1 VGAIVLLKRESRI
14 SMIIL
19 GIETS
24 CDETA
29 VALVKDGTEVLA
41 SLVATQLD
49 LHRPFGGVVPEL
61 ASRAHLETL
70 IPLLREMMK
79 KAGVK
84 QEDVDGIAFTRG
96 PGLIGALL
104 FGVSL
109 GKALAYSWRIPP
121 IGVNHLKAHL
131 YAPCLEGNILKFPL
145 VGLIVSGG
153 HTLLVEADS
162 WDSARILGGTRDDA
176 AGEAFDK
183 VACLLGLGFPG
194 GPAVERAARDGD
206 PGRFQLPRPML
217 KSGDYDFSFSGVKT
231 AVRYLVERIEREGQP
246 VPTADI
252 AAGFQAAAVEVLVA
266 KLKSAAE
273 AFGVR
278 TVVLGGGVVRNGA
291 LRRRVQEA
299 FSSPEQQL
307 LISSP
312 DLCSDNAAMI
322 AGLGCRI
329 LEQGG
334 GGDWEVDADPN
345 LAWGVGL
352 L

>member
-1 VGAIVLLKRESRI
+1 
-14 SMIIL
+14 MIIL

-41 SLVATQLD
+41 DLVATQLD

-70 IPLLREMMK
+70 VPLLKEMMS
-79 KAGVK
+79 GVGVAR
-84 QEDVDGIAFTRG
+84 EEVAAIAFTRG

-104 FGVSL
+104 VGVSL
-109 GKALAYSWRIPP
+109 GKALAYSWGIPP

-131 YAPCLEGNILKFPL
+131 YAPCLEGNILEFPV

-153 HTLLVEADS
+153 HTLLIEADS
-162 WDSARILGGTRDDA
+162 WESARILGGTRDDA

-183 VACLLGLGFPG
+183 VACLLDLGFPG
-194 GPAVERAARDGD
+194 GPAVEKAAREGD
-206 PGRFQLPRPML
+206 PERFQLPRPML

-231 AVRYLVERIEREGQP
+231 AVRYLVERLEREGQP
-246 VPTADI
+246 IPTADI
-252 AAGFQAAAVEVLVA
+252 AAGFQTAVVDVLIA
-266 KLKSAAE
+266 KLITAAD
-273 AFGVR
+273 ACQAR
-278 TVVLGGGVVRNGA
+278 TVVLGGGVVRNGY
-291 LRRRVQEA
+291 LRREVQA
-299 FSSPEQQL
+299 AVSLKKYQL

-312 DLCSDNAAMI
+312 GLCSDNAAMI
-322 AGLGCRI
+322 AGLGGRI
-329 LEQGG
+329 MERGG
-334 GGDWEVDADPN
+334 GGDWEIDADPN
-345 LAWGVGL
+345 LSWGEGL

>member
-1 VGAIVLLKRESRI
+1 
-14 SMIIL
+14 MIIL

-29 VALVKDGTEVLA
+29 VALVKDGTEI
-41 SLVATQLD
+41 LVNLVSSQID
-49 LHRPFGGVVPEL
+49 IHRPFGGVVPEI
-61 ASRAHLETL
+61 ASRAHLQTL
-70 IPLLREMMK
+70 VPLL
-79 KAGVK
+79 
-84 QEDVDGIAFTRG
+84 QEAMDQIGIKPSAVDGVAYTRG
-96 PGLIGALL
+96 PGLIGSLL
-104 FGVSL
+104 VGVSM
-109 GKALAYSWRIPP
+109 GKALAYAWGVPP

-131 YAPCLEGNILKFPL
+131 YAPCLEGNVLKFPL

-162 WDSARILGGTRDDA
+162 RESAWSLGGTRDDA

-183 VACLLGLGFPG
+183 VASLLGLGFPG
-194 GPAVERAARDGD
+194 GPAVEKAARDGD
-206 PGRFQLPRPML
+206 PDRFQLPRPML

-231 AVRYLVERIEREGQP
+231 AVRYLVERIEREGEP
-246 VPTADI
+246 IPTADI

-266 KLKSAAE
+266 KLQTAAK
-273 AFGVR
+273 AFHAR
-278 TVVLGGGVVRNGA
+278 TVILGGGVVRNGE
-291 LRRRVQEA
+291 LRHKVQKV
-299 FSSPEQQL
+299 FTSPEQQL

-322 AGLGCRI
+322 AGLGCLI
-329 LEQGG
+329 LAHGG
-334 GGDWEVDADPN
+334 GGDWEADADPN